1 MLNVP
6 QVPFLFPEGA
16 RLGADNVLLHARAR
30 RHRVQNYA
38 GPLSIKT
45 VLTGRV
51 AWMIAGRE
59 LVVDPSSFLI
69 VAAGEK
75 YSMNIE
81 SSTPMETCSAFFAP
95 GFVERTVLDATS
107 PIEHSL
113 DQPERTAP
121 AAPYLSAAH
130 SDAERSLIGR
140 VQGFADRCTE
150 TLTPSGWEEA
160 FLLLALDLFRFH
172 RQIREQ
178 AARIPAIRKSTK
190 EELYRRLLIG
200 REYMHSHL
208 SGPVSLTTV
217 ARAACLS
224 PFHFHRAFAKAFE
237 RTPHAYLTGIRLAH
251 ARRMIE
257 SGSRVLDACLE
268 AGFASQGAFT
278 RLFQSQYGERPS
290 DLRRKFARSGKTS
303 SKGSSIVEAL

>member
-1 MLNVP
+1 M
-6 QVPFLFPEGA
+6 FPEGA

-38 GPLSIKT
+38 GPLSVKT
-45 VLTGRV
+45 VLAGRV
-51 AWMIAGRE
+51 AWTIAGRD

-81 SSTPMETCSAFFAP
+81 LSTPVETCCAFFAP

-107 PIEHSL
+107 PLEHSL
-113 DQPERTAP
+113 DEPERMAP
-121 AAPYLSAAH
+121 VAPYLSAAH

-140 VQGFADRCTE
+140 VQGLAGRCRE
-150 TLTPSGWEEA
+150 TLNPSGWEEE
-160 FLLLALDLFRFH
+160 FLVLAVDLFRFH
-172 RQIREQ
+172 RKIREQ
-178 AARIPAIRKSTK
+178 AARIPAIRKSTR
-190 EELYRRLLIG
+190 EELFRRLLIG
-200 REYMHSHL
+200 REYIHSHL

-224 PFHFHRAFAKAFE
+224 PFHFHRAFARAFE
-237 RTPHAYLTGIRLAH
+237 RTPHAYLTGIRLAQ

-257 SGSRVLDACLE
+257 SGSRVLDACIE
-268 AGFASQGAFT
+268 AGFASPGAFT
-278 RLFQSQYGERPS
+278 RLFRCQYGEKPS
-290 DLRRKFARSGKTS
+290 EVRRKFARSGKS
-303 SKGSSIVEAL
+303 SGEGSGIVKA